1 MKSAVLLVAS
11 SVLLA
16 AIPAFGQIDLSGEW
30 NNIAFEDQADRRNGP
45 ELGDYTGFPLN
56 EAARLRA
63 DSWMASIWSLPEWQ
77 CRPHPADYITVGP
90 STLHI
95 WKELTPL
102 TRQVVAWH
110 MEWLRSK
117 ERVIYMDG
125 RPHPSPDALHTW
137 GGFSTG
143 KWEGNTLTITTTH
156 LKEGYLR
163 RNGVPR
169 SDLATMTEHLVRHA
183 DYLEWVTIINDP
195 VYLTQHFIRTTEYSV
210 NLRGELEPNPCSAE
224 DVGAETNAPKGTV
237 PHNLPG
243 TNSAVRDF
251 ASRHNVPE
259 EAAYGSA
266 ETLYPEYLLKARSAS
281 RPVDEKLNRPGP
293 QIAPRTSADIH
304 VRQVRGNLYM
314 ITGAGGNISVLVGP
328 DNVLLVDT
336 GDGHLTDKV
345 LAAVRQISDKSIRY
359 VINTNSRPEHVGGND
374 NVAAAGRTITGGVPL
389 ADAAEGAAVVAHE
402 NVLARLSAVRPA
414 IPVRALPTNTYV
426 SDSKK
431 LSPSIH
437 GEGIQIFYEAAAIT
451 DGDSI
456 VMFRGSD
463 AISTGDI
470 FNTTKYPVI
479 DVEKGGSIQGLL
491 KAVNHVLDLAIPDYW
506 MEGGTLIIPGEG
518 RLCDSADVAYYRDM
532 LTIIRDRIQD
542 MIRKGMTL
550 EQVKAARPTRDYDP
564 RYGATTGSWTTDM
577 FVEAVYR
584 SLK

>member
-1 MKSAVLLVAS
+1 
-11 SVLLA
+11 
-16 AIPAFGQIDLSGEW
+16 
-30 NNIAFEDQADRRNGP
+30 
-45 ELGDYTGFPLN
+45 
-56 EAARLRA
+56 
-63 DSWMASIWSLPEWQ
+63 
-77 CRPHPADYITVGP
+77 
-90 STLHI
+90 
-95 WKELTPL
+95 
-102 TRQVVAWH
+102 
-110 MEWLRSK
+110 
-117 ERVIYMDG
+117 
-125 RPHPSPDALHTW
+125 
-137 GGFSTG
+137 
-143 KWEGNTLTITTTH
+143 
-156 LKEGYLR
+156 
-163 RNGVPR
+163 
-169 SDLATMTEHLVRHA
+169 
-183 DYLEWVTIINDP
+183 
-195 VYLTQHFIRTTEYSV
+195 
-210 NLRGELEPNPCSAE
+210 
-224 DVGAETNAPKGTV
+224 
-237 PHNLPG
+237 
-243 TNSAVRDF
+243 
-251 ASRHNVPE
+251 
-259 EAAYGSA
+259 
-266 ETLYPEYLLKARSAS
+266 
-281 RPVDEKLNRPGP
+281 
-293 QIAPRTSADIH
+293 
-304 VRQVRGNLYM
+304 
-314 ITGAGGNISVLVGP
+314 
-328 DNVLLVDT
+328 
-336 GDGHLTDKV
+336 
-345 LAAVRQISDKSIRY
+345 VRQISDKSIRY

>member
-56 EAARLRA
+56 DAARLRA

-195 VYLTQHFIRTTEYSV
+195 VYLTQPFIRTTEYSV

-266 ETLYPEYLLKARSAS
+266 ETLYPEYRLKARSAS

-293 QIAPRTSADIH
+293 QIAPRTNADIH
-304 VRQVRGNLYM
+304 VRLVRGNLYM

-374 NVAAAGRTITGGVPL
+374 NVAAAGRTITG
-389 ADAAEGAAVVAHE
+389 
-402 NVLARLSAVRPA
+402 R
-414 IPVRALPTNTYV
+414 
-426 SDSKK
+426 
-431 LSPSIH
+431 
-437 GEGIQIFYEAAAIT
+437 
-451 DGDSI
+451 
-456 VMFRGSD
+456 RG
-463 AISTGDI
+463 
-470 FNTTKYPVI
+470 
-479 DVEKGGSIQGLL
+479 
-491 KAVNHVLDLAIPDYW
+491 
-506 MEGGTLIIPGEG
+506 
-518 RLCDSADVAYYRDM
+518 
-532 LTIIRDRIQD
+532 
-542 MIRKGMTL
+542 
-550 EQVKAARPTRDYDP
+550 
-564 RYGATTGSWTTDM
+564 
-577 FVEAVYR
+577 
-584 SLK
+584 

>member
-16 AIPAFGQIDLSGEW
+16 AMPAFGQIDLSGEW

-56 EAARLRA
+56 DAARLRA

-169 SDLATMTEHLVRHA
+169 SDLATMTEHLVRHG

-195 VYLTQHFIRTTEYSV
+195 VYLTQPFIRTTEYSV
-210 NLRGELEPNPCSAE
+210 NLRGELQPNPCSAE

-251 ASRHNVPE
+251 ASRHNIPE

-266 ETLYPEYLLKARSAS
+266 EALYPEYRLKPRSVS
-281 RPVDEKLNRPGP
+281 RPIDEKLNRTGP
-293 QIAPRTSADIH
+293 QIAPRTPADIH

-389 ADAAEGAAVVAHE
+389 ADAAEGAAVIAHE

-437 GEGIQIFYEAAAIT
+437 GEGIQIFYETAAVT

-479 DVEKGGSIQGLL
+479 DVDKGGSIQGLL

-506 MEGGTLIIPGEG
+506 MEGGTLIIPGDG

-532 LTIIRDRIQD
+532 LTIIRDRVQD

-550 EQVKAARPTRDYDP
+550 EQVKGARPTGDYDP

-577 FVEAVYR
+577 FVEAIYR
-584 SLK
+584 SLN

>member
-1 MKSAVLLVAS
+1 MKSAILLVAS

-16 AIPAFGQIDLSGEW
+16 AVPAFGQIDLSGEW

-56 EAARLRA
+56 DAARLRA

-169 SDLATMTEHLVRHA
+169 SDLATMTEHLVRHR

-195 VYLTQHFIRTTEYSV
+195 VYLTQPFIRTTEYSV

-266 ETLYPEYLLKARSAS
+266 ETLYPEYRLKARSAS
-281 RPVDEKLNRPGP
+281 PPTDEKLNRPGP
-293 QIAPRTSADIH
+293 QIAPPTNADIH

-345 LAAVRQISDKSIRY
+345 LAAVRQISDKTIRY

-389 ADAAEGAAVVAHE
+389 ADAAEGAAVIAHE

-463 AISTGDI
+463 AISTGDV
-470 FNTTKYPVI
+470 FNITKYPVI

-550 EQVKAARPTRDYDP
+550 EQAKAARPTRDYDS

>member
-16 AIPAFGQIDLSGEW
+16 AMPAFGQIDLSGEW

-56 EAARLRA
+56 DAARLRA

-169 SDLATMTEHLVRHA
+169 SDLATMTEHLVRHG

-195 VYLTQHFIRTTEYSV
+195 VYLTQPFIRTTEYSV
-210 NLRGELEPNPCSAE
+210 NLRGELQPNPCSAE

-251 ASRHNVPE
+251 ASRHDIPE

-266 ETLYPEYLLKARSAS
+266 ETLYPEYRLKPRSVS
-281 RPVDEKLNRPGP
+281 RPIDEKLNRTGP
-293 QIAPRTSADIH
+293 QIAPRTTADIH

-389 ADAAEGAAVVAHE
+389 ADAAEGAAVIAHE
-402 NVLARLSAVRPA
+402 NVLFRLSAVRPA

-437 GEGIQIFYEAAAIT
+437 GEGIQIFYETAAVT

-479 DVEKGGSIQGLL
+479 DVDKGGSIQGLL

-506 MEGGTLIIPGEG
+506 MEGGTLIIPGDG

-532 LTIIRDRIQD
+532 LTIIRDRVQD

-550 EQVKAARPTRDYDP
+550 EQVKRARPTGDYDP

-577 FVEAVYR
+577 FVEAIYR
-584 SLK
+584 SLN

>member
-16 AIPAFGQIDLSGEW
+16 AMPAFGQIDLSGEW

-56 EAARLRA
+56 DAARLRA

-90 STLHI
+90 STLHV

-169 SDLATMTEHLVRHA
+169 SDLATMTEHLVRHGN
-183 DYLEWVTIINDP
+183 YLEWVTIINDP
-195 VYLTQHFIRTTEYSV
+195 VYLTQPFIRTTEYSV

-266 ETLYPEYLLKARSAS
+266 ETLYPEYRLKARSAL
-281 RPVDEKLNRPGP
+281 RPVDEKLNRTGP
-293 QIAPRTSADIH
+293 QIAPPTNADIH

-345 LAAVRQISDKSIRY
+345 LAAVRQISDKTIRY
-359 VINTNSRPEHVGGND
+359 VINTNSRQEHVGGND

-389 ADAAEGAAVVAHE
+389 ADAAEGAAVIAHE
-402 NVLARLSAVRPA
+402 NVLARLTAVRPA
-414 IPVRALPTNTYV
+414 IPVRGLPTNTYV

-463 AISTGDI
+463 AISTGDV

-550 EQVKAARPTRDYDP
+550 EQVKGARPTRDYDS
-564 RYGATTGSWTTDM
+564 RYGTTTGSWTTDM

>member
-1 MKSAVLLVAS
+1 MKAAVLMVAS

-16 AIPAFGQIDLSGEW
+16 AMPAFGQIDLSGEW

-56 EAARLRA
+56 DAARLRA

-102 TRQVVAWH
+102 TRQLVAWH

-169 SDLATMTEHLVRHA
+169 SDLATMTEHLVRHGN
-183 DYLEWVTIINDP
+183 YLEWVTIINDP
-195 VYLTQHFIRTTEYSV
+195 VYLTQPFIRTTEYSV

-266 ETLYPEYLLKARSAS
+266 ETLYPEYRLKARAAS

-293 QIAPRTSADIH
+293 QIAPRTNADIH

-345 LAAVRQISDKSIRY
+345 LAEVRQISDKSIRY
-359 VINTNSRPEHVGGND
+359 VINTNSRQEHVGGND

-389 ADAAEGAAVVAHE
+389 ADAAEGAAVIAHE

-414 IPVRALPTNTYV
+414 MPVRGLPTNTYV
-426 SDSKK
+426 NDSKK

-437 GEGIQIFYEAAAIT
+437 GEGIQIFYEPAAIT

-470 FNTTKYPVI
+470 FNITKYPVI